1 MEPYLIVILSL
12 IGLLIIVFLI
22 QLYRIYRITF
32 KNKQKPL
39 IDDYY
44 YLEHHYYDPYRDF
57 IKQGI
62 EDIRKLKYQE
72 LWLESHN
79 NYKLYGRYYHY
90 YDNAPVIL
98 FAHGFRSTGIRD
110 FVVAI
115 PTLIKEGYNI
125 LVIDQRGHGKSD
137 GNKLCFGELERFDI
151 LEWTK
156 KIIEL
161 EGKDVKIFLFG
172 LSMGAGSVLMA
183 ESLDLPANVCG
194 IIADSAYSTPIETIR
209 EVAQYQLHVHKVIA
223 GWMVYLAALLF
234 AHFNLNKTDCL
245 RAIKDKHIPILL
257 IQGDKDRLVPMWM
270 CKEVVEAGGPMIQL
284 EVFKETGHMLSS
296 LKETERY
303 QKLIIDFC
311 KKWSEEDET
320 QSK

>member
-1 MEPYLIVILSL
+1 
-12 IGLLIIVFLI
+12 
-22 QLYRIYRITF
+22 
-32 KNKQKPL
+32 
-39 IDDYY
+39 
-44 YLEHHYYDPYRDF
+44 
-57 IKQGI
+57 
-62 EDIRKLKYQE
+62 
-72 LWLESHN
+72 
-79 NYKLYGRYYHY
+79 
-90 YDNAPVIL
+90 
-98 FAHGFRSTGIRD
+98 
-110 FVVAI
+110 
-115 PTLIKEGYNI
+115 
-125 LVIDQRGHGKSD
+125 
-137 GNKLCFGELERFDI
+137 
-151 LEWTK
+151 
-156 KIIEL
+156 
-161 EGKDVKIFLFG
+161 
-172 LSMGAGSVLMA
+172 MA